1 MTSRFLTAA
10 SAIAILSAASSA
22 HAAEP
27 RIAYDP
33 ALSHAGYDGVSGAA
47 ITAAPSPS
55 TLDDAA
61 PEPGPAARTISSQYA
76 DSNGQDDVSLSG
88 ERPPAA
94 SFRNGYSRKLLLTNG
109 IASLEGASGG
119 GIANWAI
126 LAGMQERGFGG
137 GLHATAVLLPDFDWQ
152 SFGAGVSYANRVE
165 LSYAR
170 QRFDTRDVGAALGLG
185 QGFTFD
191 QDVFGAKVRLFGDA
205 VYGDPL
211 LPQVSLSVQHKRNRD
226 GAVVRAVG
234 ALHDSGT
241 DIALSATKLLLAQ
254 SVLVGGTVRLTK
266 ANQTGL
272 LGFGSASNPDYSLQ
286 FEGSLAYQLSRRAVV
301 GAEMRTKPDNL
312 GLGEDAWMDLFAAF
326 APTDFLT
333 LTAAYA
339 DLGSIATFED
349 QRGAFLQAQLAF

>member
-1 MTSRFLTAA
+1 MMLRLFPSA
-10 SAIAILSAASSA
+10 SAIAVFLYAPVA
-22 HAAEP
+22 HASEP
-27 RIAYDP
+27 RIAYDTP
-33 ALSHAGYDGVSGAA
+33 SFDNSYD
-47 ITAAPSPS
+47 APSQS
-55 TLDDAA
+55 AFDAA
-61 PEPGPAARTISSQYA
+61 ATAPEMM
-76 DSNGQDDVSLSG
+76 
-88 ERPPAA
+88 AA
-94 SFRNGYSRKLLLTNG
+94 SDFSDDTRATQFTDSDENAGPTEPLDMPSFTDGYSRKLLLTNG

-126 LAGMQERGFGG
+126 LAGMQERGLGG
-137 GLHATAVLLPDFDWQ
+137 GVHATAVLLPDFDWQ
-152 SFGAGVSYANRVE
+152 SFGAGVSYANRIE

-191 QDVFGAKVRLFGDA
+191 QDVFGAKLRLFGDV
-205 VYGDPL
+205 VYGNPM

-226 GAVVRAVG
+226 GDIVRAVG

-254 SVLVGGTVRLTK
+254 SILLGGTLRLTK

-272 LGFGSASNPDYSLQ
+272 LGFGSASNPDYTLQ

-301 GAEMRTKPDNL
+301 GAEVRTKPDNL
-312 GLGEDAWMDLFAAF
+312 GLGEDDWIDLFAAY

>member
-1 MTSRFLTAA
+1 MMHRLFPSA
-10 SAIAILSAASSA
+10 SAIAAFLCAPVA
-22 HAAEP
+22 HASEP
-27 RIAYDP
+27 RIAYDT
-33 ALSHAGYDGVSGAA
+33 SSFGDGFD
-47 ITAAPSPS
+47 APSP
-55 TLDDAA
+55 TAFDAA
-61 PEPGPAARTISSQYA
+61 ATPPETMAELGSSNDTRATQFAHSDESAGPTQPL
-76 DSNGQDDVSLSG
+76 DM
-88 ERPPAA
+88 P
-94 SFRNGYSRKLLLTNG
+94 SFTDGYSRKLLLTNG

-126 LAGMQERGFGG
+126 LAGMQERGLGG
-137 GLHATAVLLPDFDWQ
+137 GVHATAVLLPDFDWK
-152 SFGAGVSYANRVE
+152 SFGAGVSYANRIE

-191 QDVFGAKVRLFGDA
+191 QDVFGAKLRLFGDV
-205 VYGDPL
+205 VYGNPM

-226 GAVVRAVG
+226 GDIVRAVG

-241 DIALSATKLLLAQ
+241 DISLSATKLLLAQ
-254 SVLVGGTVRLTK
+254 SILLGGAVRLTK

-301 GAEMRTKPDNL
+301 GAEVRTKPDNL
-312 GLGEDAWMDLFAAF
+312 GLGEDDWMDLFAAY
-326 APTDFLT
+326 APSDFLT

>member
-1 MTSRFLTAA
+1 MNGD
-10 SAIAILSAASSA
+10 
-22 HAAEP
+22 EQP
-27 RIAYDP
+27 VDP
-33 ALSHAGYDGVSGAA
+33 PSFTDGYA
-47 ITAAPSPS
+47 
-55 TLDDAA
+55 
-61 PEPGPAARTISSQYA
+61 
-76 DSNGQDDVSLSG
+76 
-88 ERPPAA
+88 
-94 SFRNGYSRKLLLTNG
+94 RKLLLTNG

-119 GIANWAI
+119 GIATWAV

-137 GLHATAVLLPDFDWQ
+137 GAHATAVLLPDFDWQ
-152 SFGAGVSYANRVE
+152 SFGAGVSYANRIE

-191 QDVFGAKVRLFGDA
+191 QDVFGAKLRLFGDA

-211 LPQVSLSVQHKRNRD
+211 LPQVSLVVQHKRNRD

-234 ALHDSGT
+234 ALHDNGT
-241 DIALSATKLLLAQ
+241 DIALSATKLFLAQ
-254 SVLVGGTVRLTK
+254 SVLAGATARLTK

-272 LGFGSASNPDYSLQ
+272 LGFGSASNPGYSLQ

-301 GAEMRTKPDNL
+301 GAEVRTKPDNL
-312 GLGEDAWMDLFAAF
+312 GFGEDDWMDLFAAY

-349 QRGAFLQAQLAF
+349 QRGAFLQAQVAF